1 MIASD
6 VADSPFHL
14 METGKSVRD
23 RCKESGLPISRADVT
38 HVLRGLVMRGHVFE
52 EGPNDA
58 AILAKKLGDNIRS
71 LCLREQIVLD
81 GAMDKAI
88 KDWIG
93 ST

>member
-1 MIASD
+1 
-6 VADSPFHL
+6 
-14 METGKSVRD
+14 METGKRVRD
-23 RCKESGLPISRADVT
+23 RCKESGLPVSRADVN

-52 EGPNDA
+52 EGANDGSR
-58 AILAKKLGDNIRS
+58 LAQKLGDNIRS

-93 ST
+93 SN